1 MPKKQIDESD
11 LIERL
16 REIFVTQDI
25 FELRLS
31 PLEKIVYG
39 LVGLTLFTVMGA
51 LLYFVIQKQ

>member
-39 LVGLTLFTVMGA
+39 LVGLTLFTVVGA
-51 LLYFVIQKQ
+51 LLYLVIQKQ